1 MMGALSTLCAL
12 RMQDW
17 VPSVDDE
24 GAEMDAQLL
33 GLHHYLSLLTPK

>member
-1 MMGALSTLCAL
+1 MGALSTLCAM

-17 VPSVDDE
+17 VPTVDDE

-33 GLHHYLSLLTPK
+33 CAMLCKTGYPL